1 MNPPNQKAAAT
12 LPLVRCAVYTR
23 KSTEEGLEQEF
34 NSLDAQRE
42 SAEAFIR
49 SQAQEGWT
57 CLPARY
63 DDGGFTDGNMERPA
77 LQRLLTD
84 IVAGK
89 IDCVVTYKVDRL
101 SRSLLDFAKMME
113 TFEQHGVSFVSIT
126 QQFNSATSM
135 GRLVLNVLLSF
146 AQFEREIIA
155 ERTRDKMA
163 ATRRKGKWSGGMPV
177 LGYDLDPRGRRLHVN
192 DDEAQRVRAIFALYL
207 EHQAL
212 LPVVQEL
219 ARRGWVSKCWQTRHG
234 RQRGGRPFTKTSL
247 YRLLTN
253 VIYTGQVRYKDET
266 HDGEQPALID
276 ADTFERV
283 QALLKSHGP
292 ELGPPS
298 LHRFTALLKGLL
310 RCVCCDCAMTPAHTT
325 RKGGLRYRY
334 YTCVQAQKS
343 GWQSCPAKSIP
354 AAPIEQLVLEQIQR
368 LGRDP
373 LLLEQMLTTV
383 RQEDEARVAEWEGER
398 VGLERDLLRG
408 QGEIRK
414 LLAEVGSGVSG
425 SGAVTRLAALQ
436 ARLAQVEQRLA
447 RLRGQMETLQQERL
461 DEAAAQEALTDLL
474 PAWNTMTPDEHA
486 RVVRLLV
493 SRPGRVRPA
502 APCNEQAH
510 PFHGSKKSVAKV
522 MAKCQQV
529 PVAATGLVPRAA

>member
-1 MNPPNQKAAAT
+1 MKTNGKKTAAT
-12 LPLVRCAVYTR
+12 LPLVRCAIYTR

-49 SQAQEGWT
+49 SQTHEGWT
-57 CLPARY
+57 CLPERY
-63 DDGGFTDGNMERPA
+63 DDGGFTGGNMERPA
-77 LQRLLTD
+77 LQRLLAD
-84 IVAGK
+84 IAAGK
-89 IDCVVTYKVDRL
+89 IDLVVTYKVDRL

-163 ATRRKGKWSGGMPV
+163 ATRRKGKWSGGTPV

-192 DDEAQRVRAIFALYL
+192 DEEAARVRAIFVLYL

-219 ARRGWVSKCWQTRHG
+219 ARRSWVGKRWQTRHG
-234 RQRGGRPFTKTSL
+234 RPRGGRPFDKTSL

-253 VIYTGQVRYKDET
+253 VLYAGKVRYKDEI

-276 ADTFERV
+276 ADTFGGV
-283 QALLKSHGP
+283 QALLRSHGP
-292 ELGPPS
+292 EVGPPS
-298 LHRFTALLKGLL
+298 LQRFNALLKGLL
-310 RCVCCDCAMTPAHTT
+310 RCRPCDCAMTPSHTT

-334 YTCVQAQKS
+334 YTCIHAQKN
-343 GWQSCPAKSIP
+343 GWQSCPSKSIP
-354 AAPIEQLVLEQIQR
+354 AQPIEQLVIEQIQR

-373 LLLEQMLTTV
+373 LVLEQMLTQV
-383 RQEDEARVAEWEGER
+383 RQQDEARVAQWENER
-398 VGLERDLLRG
+398 VALERDLLRG
-408 QGEIRK
+408 QSEVRK
-414 LLAEVGSGVSG
+414 LLAEVGAGESGG
-425 SGAVTRLAALQ
+425 GAVSRLAELQ
-436 ARLAQVEQRLA
+436 ARLAQIEQRLA
-447 RLRGQMETLQQERL
+447 RLRGQMEALQQERL
-461 DEAAAQEALTDLL
+461 DQAAATEVLSGLV
-474 PAWNTMTPDEHA
+474 PAWEAMTPDEQA

-493 SRPGRVRPA
+493 SRVDYLPALGTENAGRRDAWPQPQGA
-502 APCNEQAH
+502 
-510 PFHGSKKSVAKV
+510 
-522 MAKCQQV
+522 
-529 PVAATGLVPRAA
+529 

>member
-1 MNPPNQKAAAT
+1 
-12 LPLVRCAVYTR
+12 
-23 KSTEEGLEQEF
+23 EEGLEQEF

-49 SQAQEGWT
+49 SQTHEGWT
-57 CLPARY
+57 CLPDRY
-63 DDGGFTDGNMERPA
+63 DDGGFTGGNMDRPA

-84 IVAGK
+84 IQAGK
-89 IDCVVTYKVDRL
+89 IDCVICYKVDRL

-113 TFEQHGVSFVSIT
+113 TFEQHSVSFVSIT

-192 DDEAQRVRAIFALYL
+192 NDEAERVRAIFALYL
-207 EHQAL
+207 EHRAL

-219 ARRGWVSKCWQTRHG
+219 ARRGWVGKRWQTRNG
-234 RQRGGRPFTKTSL
+234 RQRGGRPFPKTSL

-253 VIYTGQVRYKDET
+253 VLYAGKVRYKDET
-266 HDGEQPALID
+266 HEGEQPALID
-276 ADTFERV
+276 TDTFQRV
-283 QALLKSHGP
+283 QALLRSHGP
-292 ELGPPS
+292 EVGPPS
-298 LHRFTALLKGLL
+298 LHRFSALLKGLL

-334 YTCVQAQKS
+334 YTCVQAQKR
-343 GWQSCPAKSIP
+343 GWQSCPSKSIP
-354 AAPIEQLVLEQIQR
+354 AQPIEQVVIEQIQR

-373 LLLEQMLTTV
+373 AVLEQLLTTV
-383 RQEDEARVAEWEGER
+383 RQQDEAGGAEWEAER
-398 VGLERDLLRG
+398 VALERDLLRG
-408 QGEIRK
+408 QSEVRK
-414 LLAEVGSGVSG
+414 LLAELGSGTS
-425 SGAVTRLAALQ
+425 SNATVTRLAESQ

-447 RLRGQMETLQQERL
+447 RLRGQMEALEQERL
-461 DEAAAQEALTDLL
+461 DQAAATEALSGLV
-474 PAWNTMTPDEHA
+474 PAWQTMTPDEQA
-486 RVVRLLV
+486 RLVRLFV
-493 SRPGRVRPA
+493 SRG
-502 APCNEQAH
+502 
-510 PFHGSKKSVAKV
+510 
-522 MAKCQQV
+522 
-529 PVAATGLVPRAA
+529 GLGAGQG

>member
-1 MNPPNQKAAAT
+1 MNRPHKKPAAT
-12 LPLVRCAVYTR
+12 LPLVRCAIYTR

-49 SQAQEGWT
+49 SQTHEGWT
-57 CLPARY
+57 CLPERY
-63 DDGGFTDGNMERPA
+63 DDGGFTGGNMERPA
-77 LQRLLTD
+77 LQRLLAD
-84 IVAGK
+84 IQAGK

-135 GRLVLNVLLSF
+135 GRLILNVLLSF

-163 ATRRKGKWSGGMPV
+163 ATRRKGKWSGGTPV

-192 DDEAQRVRAIFALYL
+192 EEEAARVRAIFALYL
-207 EHQAL
+207 QHESL

-219 ARRGWVSKCWQTRHG
+219 ARRGWVGKCWQTRHG

-253 VIYTGQVRYKDET
+253 VLYVGKVRYKDEV

-276 ADTFERV
+276 GETFGRV
-283 QALLKSHGP
+283 QALLRSHGP
-292 ELGPPS
+292 EVGPPS
-298 LHRFTALLKGLL
+298 LHGFTALLKGLL
-310 RCVCCDCAMTPAHTT
+310 RCAPCACAMTPSHTS

-334 YTCVQAQKS
+334 YTCVHAQKN
-343 GWQSCPAKSIP
+343 GWQSCPSKSIP
-354 AAPIEQLVLEQIQR
+354 AQPIEQLVIEQIQR

-373 LLLEQMLTTV
+373 LVLEQMLTQV
-383 RQEDEARVAEWEGER
+383 RQQDDARVAEWESER

-408 QGEIRK
+408 QSEVHK
-414 LLAEVGSGVSG
+414 LLAEVGSGVTG
-425 SGAVTRLAALQ
+425 GGVVTRLAELQ
-436 ARLAQVEQRLA
+436 ARLAQIEQRLA
-447 RLRGQMETLQQERL
+447 RLRGQMEALQQERL
-461 DEAAAQEALTDLL
+461 DRAAVTKALSGLL
-474 PAWNTMTPDEHA
+474 PAWEAMTPEEQG

-493 SRPGRVRPA
+493 ERVDYDGQQGKASITFQPLGLKTLAGEMLGRH
-502 APCNEQAH
+502 NEEQSA
-510 PFHGSKKSVAKV
+510 
-522 MAKCQQV
+522 
-529 PVAATGLVPRAA
+529 

>member
-1 MNPPNQKAAAT
+1 MNQHAKKAAAT
-12 LPLVRCAVYTR
+12 LPLVRCAIYTR

-42 SAEAFIR
+42 SAQAFIR
-49 SQAQEGWT
+49 SQTHEGWT
-57 CLPARY
+57 CLPDRY
-63 DDGGFTDGNMERPA
+63 DDGGFTGGNMERPA
-77 LQRLLTD
+77 LQRLLAD
-84 IVAGK
+84 IQAGK
-89 IDCVVTYKVDRL
+89 MDCVVTYKVDRL

-135 GRLVLNVLLSF
+135 GRLILNVLLSF

-163 ATRRKGKWSGGMPV
+163 ATRRKGKWSGGTPV

-207 EHQAL
+207 EYQAL

-219 ARRGWVSKCWQTRHG
+219 ARRGWVGKCWQTRHG

-253 VIYTGQVRYKDET
+253 VLYAGKVRYKDEI
-266 HDGEQPALID
+266 HDGEQAALLD
-276 ADTFERV
+276 TDTFQRV
-283 QALLKSHGP
+283 QVLLRSHGP
-292 ELGPPS
+292 EVGPPS

-310 RCVCCDCAMTPAHTT
+310 RCVPCDCAMTPAHTT

-343 GWQSCPAKSIP
+343 GWQTCPSKSIP
-354 AAPIEQLVLEQIQR
+354 ADPIEQLVVGQIQR

-373 LLLEQMLTTV
+373 EVLEQMLTTV
-383 RQEDEARVAEWEGER
+383 RQQDEAREAEWESER
-398 VGLERDLLRG
+398 IGLERDLLRG
-408 QGEIRK
+408 QSEVRK
-414 LLAEVGSGVSG
+414 LLAEVRSG
-425 SGAVTRLAALQ
+425 SSSNGAVTRLAELQ
-436 ARLAQVEQRLA
+436 ARLAQIEQRLG
-447 RLRGQMETLQQERL
+447 RLRGQMEVLQQERL
-461 DEAAAQEALTDLL
+461 NEAAATEALSGLL
-474 PAWNTMTPDEHA
+474 PAWETMLPEEQA

-493 SRPGRVRPA
+493 SRVDYDGRQGKASISFQPLGLKTLAGEMLGRKSE
-502 APCNEQAH
+502 EQSA
-510 PFHGSKKSVAKV
+510 
-522 MAKCQQV
+522 
-529 PVAATGLVPRAA
+529 

>member
-1 MNPPNQKAAAT
+1 MNYPSKKAAAT
-12 LPLVRCAVYTR
+12 LPLVRCAIYTR

-42 SAEAFIR
+42 SAEAFVR
-49 SQAQEGWT
+49 SQTHEGWT
-57 CLPARY
+57 CLPERY
-63 DDGGFTDGNMERPA
+63 DDGGFTGGNMERPA
-77 LQRLLTD
+77 LQRLLAD
-84 IVAGK
+84 IRAGK

-163 ATRRKGKWSGGMPV
+163 ATRRKGKWSGGLPV

-192 DDEAQRVRAIFALYL
+192 DEEAARVRAIFALYL

-219 ARRGWVSKCWQTRHG
+219 ARRGWLGKCWQTRKG
-234 RQRGGRPFTKTSL
+234 RTRGGRPFTKTSL

-253 VIYTGQVRYKDET
+253 VIYAGKVRYKEEI
-266 HDGEQPALID
+266 HDGEQAALID
-276 ADTFERV
+276 ADTFGRV
-283 QALLKSHGP
+283 QALLRSHGP
-292 ELGPPS
+292 EVGPPS

-310 RCVCCDCAMTPAHTT
+310 HCAPCTCAMTPSHTT
-325 RKGGLRYRY
+325 RKGGQRYRY
-334 YTCVQAQKS
+334 YTCVHAQKN
-343 GWQSCPAKSIP
+343 GWESCPSKSIP
-354 AAPIEQLVLEQIQR
+354 AAEIEQIVIEQIQR

-373 LLLEQMLTTV
+373 LVLENLLTQV
-383 RQEDEARVAEWEGER
+383 RQQDETRVADWEGER
-398 VGLERDLLRG
+398 LGLEHDLLRG
-408 QGEIRK
+408 QSEVRK

-425 SGAVTRLAALQ
+425 GAVTRLAELQ

-447 RLRGQMETLQQERL
+447 RLRGQMEALQQERL
-461 DEAAAQEALTDLL
+461 DEAAATQALSGLV
-474 PAWNTMTPDEHA
+474 PAWEAMTPDEQG

-493 SRPGRVRPA
+493 SRVDYDGQQGKASITFQPLGLKTLAGEMLGRNREEHSA
-502 APCNEQAH
+502 
-510 PFHGSKKSVAKV
+510 
-522 MAKCQQV
+522 
-529 PVAATGLVPRAA
+529 